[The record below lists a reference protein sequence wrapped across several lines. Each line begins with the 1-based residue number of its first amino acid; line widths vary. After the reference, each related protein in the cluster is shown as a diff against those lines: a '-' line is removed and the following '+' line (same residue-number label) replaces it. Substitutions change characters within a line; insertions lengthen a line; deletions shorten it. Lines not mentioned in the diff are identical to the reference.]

1 MGHDSSRL
9 TRPSAVSS
17 TCWVLPKVPT
27 QALRACPPLTQR
39 LLLGPQLLAH
49 ISAELI
55 LPTRPWPG
63 ISPSSR
69 GDDLLVDEG
78 EKGNQSPTAGPVAR
92 SLGTWAGIQGKAGL
106 PRHIT
111 WQDHTCKVGSQRQGP
126 ARAACFPSLPEQGR
140 TAPPRTASLQRP
152 LVSASQNLCLPGPAS
167 RAQGLP
173 WAPSPALSFSLTR
186 GSRKHLAPALHDHP

>member
-106 PRHIT
+106 PRHMT

-140 TAPPRTASLQRP
+140 TAPPALLASKGPWSQPPRI
-152 LVSASQNLCLPGPAS
+152 SASQAPPPG
-167 RAQGLP
+167 L
-173 WAPSPALSFSLTR
+173 R
-186 GSRKHLAPALHDHP
+186 GSPGLLLQPSAFH